1 MIVDGKQIALDLKK
15 QIEQKTM
22 EQNKKNVC
30 FVIFGDNL
38 GSQSYIK
45 MKKRF
50 AESLGI
56 QPDVLEYPGNLTSDE
71 VKKAVTEIVNKKYD
85 GIVLQLPLPESVE
98 PQEILDMIPS
108 NMDMDVLSTEAK
120 NLFKNN
126 MLNKIP
132 PVARAVSEILNFYNV
147 DMANKNILVVGT
159 GKLVGEPVSSM
170 LTLRNLTYKT
180 IDKNTD
186 ENSKEEL
193 LKNADII
200 ISGAGSPHFI
210 KKEMIKPGVVL
221 IDAGTSEQSGKLVGD
236 IDPGCAEVASLM
248 TPVPN
253 GVGPVT
259 MACLFLNI

>member
-1 MIVDGKQIALDLKK
+1 
-15 QIEQKTM
+15 
-22 EQNKKNVC
+22 
-30 FVIFGDNL
+30 
-38 GSQSYIK
+38 
-45 MKKRF
+45 
-50 AESLGI
+50 
-56 QPDVLEYPGNLTSDE
+56 
-71 VKKAVTEIVNKKYD
+71 
-85 GIVLQLPLPESVE
+85 
-98 PQEILDMIPS
+98 MIPPH
-108 NMDMDVLSTEAK
+108 MDMDVLSTEAK
-120 NLFKNN
+120 SLFKNN
-126 MLNKIP
+126 KLNKIP

-170 LTLRNLTYKT
+170 LNLRNLVYKT

-248 TPVPN
+248 TSVPN